1 MSPNCTGS
9 FREEVS
15 ILFTTSIASV
25 LWFSL
30 VVVCDCTMGDGL
42 YCPAVLLQLGFQTS
56 DGLG

>member
-1 MSPNCTGS
+1 M
-9 FREEVS
+9 S
-15 ILFTTSIASV
+15 ILFTTSIAGV

-30 VVVCDCTMGDGL
+30 VVVCDGTMGDGP